1 MKRSERKQAKQELRE
16 ATQTILG
23 DIIVGLRKKADLS
36 QEDLAYESGVD
47 RSFMSKKYEEAL
59 MNWLKEVDD
68 EDKRIAVHVIFEMMG
83 DSKNV
88 YDLLLK
94 GGRLILNGKK
104 TWDEYTPQQRIKAR
118 RAEEQFSD
126 VLPSVAQ
133 ALL

>member
-1 MKRSERKQAKQELRE
+1 
-16 ATQTILG
+16 
-23 DIIVGLRKKADLS
+23 
-36 QEDLAYESGVD
+36 
-47 RSFMSKKYEEAL
+47 

-68 EDKRIAVHVIFEMMG
+68 EDKRIAVHVIYEMMG

-118 RAEEQFSD
+118 ETFKKLGKYFLSAYSPKRFLKEKFAIKSIEQKSEN
-126 VLPSVAQ
+126 
-133 ALL
+133 